1 MANSRDSLRNLKNVA
16 VPHGKR
22 RTISNTWE
30 SVRYA
35 GSINSQFPFCPFEE
49 VRSTQTSGNSAVL
62 FPLPSGIGLHVNSIG
77 RSVVLDSDMFASK
90 NSTGYLSSQDKL
102 VPEDPNSIS
111 ISAVARPMF
120 SHADVD
126 QQESQA
132 GVAATYAINSLNP
145 PCGSFSLTQI
155 EQQVA
160 SGEGRMS
167 TSQNADSVE
176 SSNQVSRTRKRKRAA
191 NKRESDG
198 CTRCHCRKSECLKLY
213 CKCFAAGLYCVDCC
227 SCESCLNK
235 PEYDDL
241 VLDTR
246 QQIESR
252 NPLAFTPKIITH
264 ATDSPKNVMEEG
276 NQNTPSSARH
286 KRGCNCR
293 KSECFKR
300 YCECYQAKVG
310 CSDGCRCQGCQN
322 SFGKK
327 TAYRRA
333 ERCDK
338 PSYEKLEVAEGGND
352 ASMEH
357 FSPTWEGP
365 PEFDGIFDDLKGEID
380 ITAMLKDA
388 VKASSPNHRDKK

>member
-1 MANSRDSLRNLKNVA
+1 MANSTDSLRNLKNVA

-35 GSINSQFPFCPFEE
+35 RSINSQFPFCPFEV
-49 VRSTQTSGNSAVL
+49 VRSTQTTGNSAIL
-62 FPLPSGIGLHVNSIG
+62 SPLPSGIGLHVNSIG
-77 RSVVLDSDMFASK
+77 RFVVLDSDMFSSK

-145 PCGSFSLTQI
+145 PCDSFSLTQI

-160 SGEGRMS
+160 SDEGRMS

-198 CTRCHCRKSECLKLY
+198 CTRCHCRKSKCLKLY

-227 SCESCLNK
+227 SCESCINK

-264 ATDSPKNVMEEG
+264 ATDSPKNIMEVG
-276 NQNTPSSARH
+276 NQNTSSSARQ
-286 KRGCNCR
+286 K
-293 KSECFKR
+293 E
-300 YCECYQAKVG
+300 
-310 CSDGCRCQGCQN
+310 
-322 SFGKK
+322 
-327 TAYRRA
+327 
-333 ERCDK
+333 
-338 PSYEKLEVAEGGND
+338 D
-352 ASMEH
+352 AIAGSQ
-357 FSPTWEGP
+357 SV
-365 PEFDGIFDDLKGEID
+365 
-380 ITAMLKDA
+380 LKDI
-388 VKASSPNHRDKK
+388 VNVISRMLRWMSMPGLPKFFWEEDSIQES